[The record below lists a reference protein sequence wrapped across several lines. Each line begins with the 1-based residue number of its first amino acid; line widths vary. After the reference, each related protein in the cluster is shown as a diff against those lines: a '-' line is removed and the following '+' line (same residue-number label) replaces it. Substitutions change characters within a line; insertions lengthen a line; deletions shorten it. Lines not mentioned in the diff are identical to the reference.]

1 MKYCSQCGH
10 ANDDDALFCEKDGCR
25 LDNPVEDIQSK
36 DTKTQVCEKC
46 GFENGMDMKFCGR
59 CGFRLNNPI
68 KNIQSQVCK
77 KCGFKNEK
85 DMKFCG
91 KCGTSLLKKKQIWG
105 SSVRII
111 FMLLFFIIVGL
122 FVFRDKWSFIIDPAP
137 YYLDLV
143 PDSSWVSSGG
153 GTKRIEIDTNMWWLT
168 KDDFYVKVSG
178 GIADFTFVDD
188 RTFEVHIARSEDVHG
203 NLYIELQLS
212 EKGLINFRKHFGI
225 DDFSD
230 REYFYY
236 K

>member
-25 LDNPVEDIQSK
+25 LDKTVEDIQSK

-105 SSVRII
+105 SN
-111 FMLLFFIIVGL
+111 MQH
-122 FVFRDKWSFIIDPAP
+122 W
-137 YYLDLV
+137 
-143 PDSSWVSSGG
+143 
-153 GTKRIEIDTNMWWLT
+153 KRP
-168 KDDFYVKVSG
+168 
-178 GIADFTFVDD
+178 
-188 RTFEVHIARSEDVHG
+188 
-203 NLYIELQLS
+203 
-212 EKGLINFRKHFGI
+212 
-225 DDFSD
+225 
-230 REYFYY
+230 
-236 K
+236 